1 MAGPV
6 TTAAQIL
13 VIAEALHEEKKPGKM
28 KGRDALRASQPKLSR
43 KRLLEIAGGV
53 SGVEREGA
61 KTAKNAKGSD

>member
-1 MAGPV
+1 M
-6 TTAAQIL
+6 

-53 SGVEREGA
+53 GSEREGA
-61 KTAKNAKGSD
+61 TMVKNAKGSI